1 MYVCK
6 GSLSQVAVRENSWHW
21 CTNEKAVETDGKK
34 AKLRKSFRKGR
45 EEPSDE
51 RQDWLEEEKQEQ

>member
-1 MYVCK
+1 M
-6 GSLSQVAVRENSWHW
+6 
-21 CTNEKAVETDGKK
+21 DGKK